1 VERPVVLNVFRWS
14 PDAGERVDR
23 FEVEAGPATTV
34 LDALVDVQ
42 RRLDQTLA
50 FRYACRNGMCGSC
63 GMVIDGRERWACRT
77 LLRTL
82 HTESITVRPMYHH
95 PLIRDLVVDMAPFRE
110 RMVAARAAFVPAEGA
125 PEYARIPG
133 EGIERRRIDATIECI
148 GCGLCLSA
156 CSIVGHDP
164 RFPGP
169 APLNRA
175 YTLQMD
181 SRDAAREERL
191 QLLSSDD
198 TLARCHAQ
206 ANCTAVCPMQLEPAG
221 SILALR
227 RRAVRA
233 LFG

>member
-1 VERPVVLNVFRWS
+1 VVLKVFRWS
-14 PDAGERVDR
+14 PERGERTDA

-34 LDALVDVQ
+34 LDALVGVQ
-42 RRLDQTLA
+42 RRQDPTLA

-63 GMVIDGRERWACRT
+63 GMVINGRERWACRT

-82 HTESITVRPMYHH
+82 SGDVSVRPMYHY

-110 RMVAARAAFVPAEGA
+110 RMVAARAAFVPAAGA
-125 PEYARIPG
+125 PEYALVPG
-133 EGIERRRIDATIECI
+133 EGAERRRIDATIECI

-156 CSIVGHDP
+156 CSTVGRDP

-175 YTLQMD
+175 FTLQAD
-181 SRDAAREERL
+181 SRDGARRERW
-191 QLLSSDD
+191 QALLSDD
-198 TLARCHAQ
+198 MLARCHTQ
-206 ANCTAVCPMQLEPAG
+206 ANCTAVCPMELEPTG

-227 RRAVRA
+227 RRSLLR